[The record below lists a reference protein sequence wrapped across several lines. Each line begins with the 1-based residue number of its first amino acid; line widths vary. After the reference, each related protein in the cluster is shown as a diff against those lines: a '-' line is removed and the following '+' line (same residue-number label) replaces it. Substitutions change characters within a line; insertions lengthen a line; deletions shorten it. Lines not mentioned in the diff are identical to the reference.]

1 MQCHCPQCEAEG
13 YNYNGRYFK
22 APDANDI
29 RILNAAETEWTMR
42 SEQDLHDYWPRE
54 ICWDAYMMRANGGVN
69 DGWGYTNWW
78 KMFNSRQLLTHAQI
92 LRKISLSD
100 ALHSFDVCEQTLGA
114 FQQLLRYC
122 CMFSFYQQQYDK
134 TIPSLS
140 NDNFHPKLLTSEINA
155 FAALGAGRMQS
166 CSNLVIDGLSWLKN
180 SYELFVFSSGDSAK
194 LLTDE
199 KVVNAMPFCGSS
211 TDISMIPD
219 TDYDL
224 VITDPPFGNNL
235 FYADLADFFYVWLR
249 IPMLKWYD
257 GQPEAEYFKP
267 KRTPHSTEAIDNS
280 VEHPDDR
287 EEYEKAVY
295 IDKPNL
301 ESIRTNTGDHDLQI
315 GDANPLYRPEP
326 SGEFYSRTLAACWAE
341 AGRHLKPGGIM
352 AFTFHHND
360 DNAWIDVLKALFE
373 AGYYLIATYPIRS
386 DETKGDNAA
395 FGSKKI
401 EYDVIHVCR
410 KRLTEPEQVSYA
422 RMRKFVRE
430 EATRLKSLLETV
442 HGKELPEAD
451 LRVILRGK
459 SLEFYSQH
467 YGVVQTGTGEMLG
480 VRDALL
486 GINQMLDD
494 ILEDAATAGG
504 LRPPESADPVSRLY
518 LRIFKNVQTMSRDTL
533 HKTLQGSGV
542 SQNDL
547 ESHGWIHVTG
557 REVTVTPVAER
568 YAALTKRG
576 LNRKYIK
583 SDLDQVFFLMGT
595 VQAGKNL
602 LHELESGNL
611 KLKLSV
617 RDILNWYAQTS
628 DDAAKRQTAIAVLTL
643 MAQFEQKQK
652 AKAQPEQQMLFDF
665 FDEEE
670 QK

>member
-1 MQCHCPQCEAEG
+1 
-13 YNYNGRYFK
+13 
-22 APDANDI
+22 
-29 RILNAAETEWTMR
+29 
-42 SEQDLHDYWPRE
+42 
-54 ICWDAYMMRANGGVN
+54 MMRANGGVN

-78 KMFNSRQLLTHAQI
+78 KMFNSRQLLVHTQI
-92 LRKISLSD
+92 LKYITE
-100 ALHSFDVCEQTLGA
+100 AINHTAPDVCEQALGA
-114 FQQLLRYC
+114 FQQYLRNQN
-122 CMFSFYQQQYDK
+122 MFSFYHVTRDCLA
-134 TIPSLS
+134 PALS
-140 NDNFHPKLLTSEINA
+140 NSNFHPKNCVIEVSGFSDGYGPWKTTSAGILEGLQWGIKPWEPVLVDTKTVREYLNDASNSGEI
-155 FAALGAGRMQS
+155 
-166 CSNLVIDGLSWLKN
+166 
-180 SYELFVFSSGDSAK
+180 
-194 LLTDE
+194 
-199 KVVNAMPFCGSS
+199 FCGSS
-211 TDISMIPD
+211 ADMSMLD
-219 TDYDL
+219 GEVFDL
-224 VITDPPFGNNL
+224 SITDPPFGNNL

-249 IPMLKWYD
+249 IPMLKWYE

-267 KRTPHSTEAIDNS
+267 ERTPHSTEAIDNS

-301 ESIRTNTGDHDLQI
+301 EIIRTNTGDHDLQI

-410 KRLTEPEQVSYA
+410 KRLAEPEQVSYA

-547 ESHGWIHVTG
+547 ESHGWIKVTG

-568 YAALTKRG
+568 YATLTKRG
-576 LNRKYIK
+576 LNRKHIK

-611 KLKLSV
+611 KLKPSV

-628 DDAAKRQTAIAVLTL
+628 DEATKRQNAGAVLTL
-643 MAQFEQKQK
+643 MAQFEQAQK
-652 AKAQPEQQMLFDF
+652 AKKQATEQQMLFDF
-665 FDEEE
+665 FDEEG
-670 QK
+670 

>member
-1 MQCHCPQCEAEG
+1 
-13 YNYNGRYFK
+13 
-22 APDANDI
+22 
-29 RILNAAETEWTMR
+29 
-42 SEQDLHDYWPRE
+42 
-54 ICWDAYMMRANGGVN
+54 MMRANGGVN

-78 KMFNSRQLLTHAQI
+78 KMFNSRQLLVHTQI
-92 LRKISLSD
+92 LKYITE
-100 ALHSFDVCEQTLGA
+100 AINHTAPDVCEQALGA
-114 FQQLLRYC
+114 FQQYLRNQN
-122 CMFSFYQQQYDK
+122 MFSFYHVTRDCLA
-134 TIPSLS
+134 PALS
-140 NDNFHPKLLTSEINA
+140 NSNFHPKNCVIEVSGFSDGYGPWKTTSAGILEGLQWGIKPWEPVLVDTKTVREYLNDASNSGEI
-155 FAALGAGRMQS
+155 
-166 CSNLVIDGLSWLKN
+166 
-180 SYELFVFSSGDSAK
+180 
-194 LLTDE
+194 
-199 KVVNAMPFCGSS
+199 FCGSS
-211 TDISMIPD
+211 ADMSMLD
-219 TDYDL
+219 GEVFDL
-224 VITDPPFGNNL
+224 SITDPPFGNNL

-249 IPMLKWYD
+249 IPMLKWYE

-267 KRTPHSTEAIDNS
+267 ERTPHSTEAIDNS

-301 ESIRTNTGDHDLQI
+301 EIIRTNTGDHDLQI

-410 KRLTEPEQVSYA
+410 KRLAEPEQVSYA

-442 HGKELPEAD
+442 HGKELPKAD

-547 ESHGWIHVTG
+547 ESHGWIKVTG

-568 YAALTKRG
+568 YATLTKRG
-576 LNRKYIK
+576 LNRKHIK

-611 KLKLSV
+611 KLKPSV

-628 DDAAKRQTAIAVLTL
+628 DEATKRQNAGAVLTL
-643 MAQFEQKQK
+643 MAQFEQAQK
-652 AKAQPEQQMLFDF
+652 AKKQATEQQMLFDF
-665 FDEEE
+665 FDEEG
-670 QK
+670 

>member
-1 MQCHCPQCEAEG
+1 M
-13 YNYNGRYFK
+13 
-22 APDANDI
+22 
-29 RILNAAETEWTMR
+29 
-42 SEQDLHDYWPRE
+42 
-54 ICWDAYMMRANGGVN
+54 
-69 DGWGYTNWW
+69 
-78 KMFNSRQLLTHAQI
+78 
-92 LRKISLSD
+92 
-100 ALHSFDVCEQTLGA
+100 
-114 FQQLLRYC
+114 
-122 CMFSFYQQQYDK
+122 
-134 TIPSLS
+134 
-140 NDNFHPKLLTSEINA
+140 TSEINA

-576 LNRKYIK
+576 LNRKHIK